1 MSATRAP
8 GPFAIER
15 AMSAALQLRNTLLQE
30 DGTLAD
36 DDRWLVDALD
46 GQTDVFDVLD
56 RIVEASMADAVLAE
70 LAAARATRLKA
81 RKDRLRTVALMMLEA
96 LEVTRPIERAS
107 YTASIQRRTKAIIT
121 DPKLIPA
128 ELQRTAP
135 DLHAVAKALKDGPVS
150 GAEQSNPQPHLI
162 VRTR

>member
-1 MSATRAP
+1 MSGAAP
-8 GPFAIER
+8 GPYRVQR
-15 AMSAALQLRNTLLQE
+15 AMEAALSLRNALLQE

-36 DDRWLVDALD
+36 DDRLLVDTLD

-56 RIVEASMADAVLAE
+56 RVVEASMADAVLAE
-70 LAAARATRLKA
+70 LAAARSARLKN
-81 RKDRLRTVALMMLEA
+81 RKERLRTIALMMLEA
-96 LEVTRPIERAS
+96 LEVTKPIERAA
-107 YTASIQRRTKAIIT
+107 YTASIQRRTKTIIT

-128 ELQRTAP
+128 DLMRTAP

-150 GAEQSNPQPHLI
+150 GAEQSNPQPHLV